1 VSSGSGEA
9 VAFKKSDAGPIS
21 GTLAWKEFFL
31 RVYASVTEDRIF
43 SLAAASTYY
52 GLLALF
58 PALAALVAIYGFF
71 ANPNSIGEQLASLQG
86 LLPEGGLSVIG
97 NEMKRIASQNQGAQG
112 VAMVVGLVV
121 ALWGANSAV
130 KALFDSLNQV
140 YGDQEE
146 RGFLKLNAVT
156 LAFTLSAIALLALA
170 IAGIVALPPVIDRL
184 GLSELGSATLKF
196 ARWPLLYAVVV
207 LALAFV
213 YRFGPNRRNPKWKW
227 ITWGS
232 ASAAALWIIAS
243 LLFSWYAAN
252 FGNFN
257 KTYGSLGAVIA
268 FMVWIWISM
277 IVVLL
282 GAEIDDEIKKASEKG

>member
-1 VSSGSGEA
+1 MNGGSGEA
-9 VAFKKSDAGPIS
+9 AAFKKS
-21 GTLAWKEFFL
+21 GTDPVSTTLGWKEFL
-31 RVYASVTEDRIF
+31 LGLYASVTEDRIF

-71 ANPNSIGEQLASLQG
+71 ADPNSIGDQLANLQG

-97 NEMKRIASQNQGAQG
+97 NEMKRIASQNQSAQG
-112 VAMVVGLVV
+112 IAMVAGLVV

-130 KALFDSLNQV
+130 KSLFDSLNQV
-140 YGDQEE
+140 YGDKEE
-146 RGFLKLNAVT
+146 RGFIKLNAVT
-156 LAFTLSAIALLALA
+156 LAFTLSAIALLVLA
-170 IAGIVALPPVIDRL
+170 VAGIVALPPVIDRL
-184 GLSELGSATLKF
+184 GLSGLGSATLKF
-196 ARWPLLYAVVV
+196 ARWPVLYAVVV

-232 ASAAALWIIAS
+232 AIAAALWIIAS

-252 FGNFN
+252 FGSFN
-257 KTYGSLGAVIA
+257 KTYGSLGAVIG

>member
-1 VSSGSGEA
+1 MSNGSGATVSSQNSGDNS
-9 VAFKKSDAGPIS
+9 VS
-21 GTLAWKEFFL
+21 GTLRWKELSL

-58 PALAALVAIYGFF
+58 PAVAALVAIYGLF

-86 LLPEGGLSVIG
+86 FLPEGGLSVIG

-112 VAMVVGLVV
+112 IAMVAGLVV

-130 KALFDSLNQV
+130 KSLFDSLNQV
-140 YGDQEE
+140 YGDKEE

-170 IAGIVALPPVIDRL
+170 VAGIVALPPIIDRL
-184 GLSELGSATLKF
+184 GLSDLGSAALKF

-252 FGNFN
+252 FGSFN
-257 KTYGSLGAVIA
+257 KTYGSLGAVIG
-268 FMVWIWISM
+268 FMIWIWISM

-282 GAEIDDEIKKASEKG
+282 GAEIDDEMKKASEKG

>member
-1 VSSGSGEA
+1 V
-9 VAFKKSDAGPIS
+9 S
-21 GTLAWKEFFL
+21 GTLRWKELSL

-58 PALAALVAIYGFF
+58 PAVAALVAIYGLF

-112 VAMVVGLVV
+112 IAMVAGLVV

-130 KALFDSLNQV
+130 KSLFDSLNQV
-140 YGDQEE
+140 YGDKEE

-170 IAGIVALPPVIDRL
+170 VAGIVALPPIIDRL
-184 GLSELGSATLKF
+184 GLSDLGSAALKF

-252 FGNFN
+252 FGSFN
-257 KTYGSLGAVIA
+257 KTYGSLGAVIG
-268 FMVWIWISM
+268 FMIWIWISM

-282 GAEIDDEIKKASEKG
+282 GAEIDDEMKKASEKG